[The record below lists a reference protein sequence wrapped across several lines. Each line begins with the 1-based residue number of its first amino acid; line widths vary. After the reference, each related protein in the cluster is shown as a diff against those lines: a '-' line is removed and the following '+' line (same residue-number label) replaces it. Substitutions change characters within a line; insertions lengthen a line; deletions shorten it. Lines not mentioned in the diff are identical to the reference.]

1 MAVRQ
6 CQELGKKDEE
16 RREAVWARL
25 HEEAENRCT
34 EDLQVRAQR
43 YLSSAARF
51 ETEGNFKAAAAYYRL
66 ILRSLPETP
75 AASEAKAALEQGL
88 RQFSATLADTRRP
101 CRWSRLNT
109 RFLEKSCGEVL
120 ARLDK
125 LDFVDQHHIC
135 SPADEGSKHT

>member
-1 MAVRQ
+1 MPGSTPNYNNFPRLNSLGRMAFQQAMVQQALMQQRMLQQQILEQQREARREWQFAQ
-6 CQELGKKDEE
+6 CQDLGKKDEE

-25 HEEAENRCT
+25 HEEAEKPLHRN
-34 EDLQVRAQR
+34 LQVRAQR

-88 RQFSATLADTRRP
+88 RQFS
-101 CRWSRLNT
+101 
-109 RFLEKSCGEVL
+109 
-120 ARLDK
+120 
-125 LDFVDQHHIC
+125 QH
-135 SPADEGSKHT
+135 